1 MGQIQF
7 FLIKKDKDWTSRTLA
22 TQISQRDAIINFL
35 TNQLLQRQPHKS
47 HINQKSMTLITN
59 IEIKSNDLHTVKKCK
74 DAEITVEPENQD
86 DEEIKVVAGVC

>member
-1 MGQIQF
+1 
-7 FLIKKDKDWTSRTLA
+7 
-22 TQISQRDAIINFL
+22 
-35 TNQLLQRQPHKS
+35 
-47 HINQKSMTLITN
+47 MTLITN